1 MISGLSALLGYV
13 ALGGASPELIA
24 VITAVA
30 AGAILTMIADTMI
43 PEAFEK
49 TALWTGVITTLG
61 FLSPS
66 RSSAPDPALRAAA
79 SAAGQ
84 GGAAVSEFRV
94 PEQLAVPVRGGDLAV
109 LHWPADTPAPPSSS
123 SCTGSPATGCPGR
136 GSPERSGSDVEVFAP
151 DLRGRAGSAGLP
163 GPWGMTAHA
172 DDVLALLD
180 AVGAPQA
187 VLVGHSMG
195 GFVVAVAAA
204 GVARDRVRGL
214 VLVDGGL
221 PFPDPPGADVQAT
234 LAAVLGPALERLA
247 LTWPDLAAVR
257 AFWAQHPA
265 VGPWVDVPS
274 VAAYLARDVVTT
286 EGGLR
291 SACVA
296 EAINTDGGQFLT
308 DASVL
313 EATMHLP
320 VPATLLWAPRGLLD
334 QTPGL
339 YDDERRRR
347 DGASPA

>member
-1 MISGLSALLGYV
+1 MPTRH
-13 ALGGASPELIA
+13 GGP
-24 VITAVA
+24 VT
-30 AGAILTMIADTMI
+30 
-43 PEAFEK
+43 
-49 TALWTGVITTLG
+49 
-61 FLSPS
+61 
-66 RSSAPDPALRAAA
+66 
-79 SAAGQ
+79 
-84 GGAAVSEFRV
+84 EFRV

-109 LHWPADTPAPPSSS
+109 LHWPADTPGAPVVVLVHGI
-123 SCTGSPATGCPGR
+123 TGNGLSWARVAGAL
-136 GSPERSGSDVEVFAP
+136 GSDIEVFAP

-163 GPWGMTAHA
+163 GPWGMTSHA

-187 VLVGHSMG
+187 VLAGHSMG

-204 GVARDRVRGL
+204 GTARDRVRGL

-221 PFPDPPGADVQAT
+221 PFPVTPGADVQAT

-274 VAAYLARDVVTT
+274 VAAYLARDLVTT
-286 EGGLR
+286 QAGLR

-296 EAINTDGGQFLT
+296 EAVSTDGAQFLT
-308 DASVL
+308 DATVL

-339 YDDERRRR
+339 YDDERVAAMGRPRVTAREVPDSNHYSILWAEQGVTAVR
-347 DGASPA
+347 DAIRAAALG